1 MVHWLLVYDGEE
13 QTNLVFDQVK
23 IKYFGVLENTNLSM

>member
-1 MVHWLLVYDGEE
+1 LVYDSEE

-23 IKYFGVLENTNLSM
+23 IEYFGGLENSNLNM